1 MSLDSK
7 RITVGKIIGLH
18 GVKGLLKIKSFTETK
33 NDIFNFSPFYIDN
46 KKLEKIIFCF
56 KSKEH
61 FVCKLEDCNNRDDAK
76 KYINKDILV
85 NAEKFPSLSE
95 KEYYQYEL
103 IGFKVTNENND
114 IFGDI
119 LQFHEFGAGPVI
131 EVIKNRKS
139 FFLPIDKK
147 FIKDINIKSKKIIL
161 DLPEESF
168 LE

>member
-18 GVKGLLKIKSFTETK
+18 GIKGLLKIKSFTVTK
-33 NDIFNFSPFYIDN
+33 SDIFNFSPFYIDN
-46 KKLEKIIFCF
+46 KQLVKLLFCF

-76 KYINKDILV
+76 KYINKDVLV
-85 NAEKFPSLSE
+85 DSAKFPLLSE
-95 KEYYQYEL
+95 KEYYQHEL
-103 IGFKVTNENND
+103 IGFKVINQNND
-114 IFGDI
+114 VFGDI
-119 LQFHEFGAGPVI
+119 IQFHQFGAGPVI
-131 EVIKNRKS
+131 EVIKNKNC

-161 DLPEESF
+161 DLPKESM
-168 LE
+168 L